1 MKQPVTV
8 MVRRVNPYRVV
19 LTKTTDIY
27 LDLLGKV
34 YNNSAFLQFLIK
46 MSKLSGLNFQS
57 RTK

>member
-19 LTKTTDIY
+19 LSKTADIY

-34 YNNSAFLQFLIK
+34 YNNSAFY
-46 MSKLSGLNFQS
+46 NF
-57 RTK
+57 